1 MPIVREHLKNS
12 LQIIIIKCCYQLI
25 EVGGLRG
32 SAEPCLLQIQ
42 NIGDRRT
49 EREKHFPETLRA
61 EETLA
66 CMQNESG
73 ETLPIQV
80 TSALNIVKTCEP
92 KCSVLVF
99 LSSGT
104 ARIKARSLLI
114 VSH

>member
-12 LQIIIIKCCYQLI
+12 LQIILMKCCYQLI

-32 SAEPCLLQIQ
+32 SAEPRLLQIQ

-66 CMQNESG
+66 CMQNRSG
-73 ETLPIQV
+73 ENV
-80 TSALNIVKTCEP
+80 ANTSDQCP
-92 KCSVLVF
+92 KHCQNMQN
-99 LSSGT
+99 
-104 ARIKARSLLI
+104 AQ
-114 VSH
+114 H